1 MLKIN
6 QSALILGLT
15 ALVSISACNNSSGSM
30 TSDNSG
36 SDKKGPDTSAT
47 APVETQAPNS
57 NYKPAFPGQTR
68 APGVRTKT
76 ALNITVINSGL
87 DHPWGLRTLPDGR
100 FLVTQK
106 TGTMVILT
114 PDGKQQ
120 RKITGLPEVLD
131 DGQGGL
137 LDVNIDPQFSS
148 NRMVYWD
155 YAEKNND
162 GSILAVAK
170 GKLSANE
177 TKIENITVI
186 YRAAPSYKGT
196 LQYGSRILFDKQG
209 NLFVSTGERAGNDIR
224 MRAQDLSAAIGKV
237 LHLTKE
243 GKPIPNG
250 PFAKNAKAKP
260 EIYAYGFRNPEAMD
274 WNPVTGDLWEAEFG
288 PRGGDEVN
296 IIRPGKN
303 YGWPVITY
311 GIEYAGGKVGD
322 GIQQKAGMEQPVYY
336 WDPVISPGGMTFY
349 TGNAIPE
356 WKNNLFIGG
365 LSSTHIA
372 RLVIKNNKVVGE
384 EKLLS
389 DKSERFRALV
399 TGKDGALYTVTDG
412 GKMYRIGKK

>member
-1 MLKIN
+1 MLGIN
-6 QSALILGLT
+6 HKALILVIAT
-15 ALVSISACNNSSGSM
+15 MATISACNNSSG
-30 TSDNSG
+30 TLNSDNS
-36 SDKKGPDTSAT
+36 SPDSTSPGT
-47 APVETQAPNS
+47 SGNAPVETKDPNS
-57 NYKPAFPGQTR
+57 TYKPAFPGQTR
-68 APGVRTKT
+68 APGVKTKT
-76 ALNITVINSGL
+76 ALNITEINSTL

-114 PDGKQQ
+114 ANGKQQ
-120 RKITGLPEVLD
+120 KKITGLPAVLD
-131 DGQGGL
+131 EGQGGL

-155 YAEKNND
+155 YSEKNNE
-162 GSILAVAK
+162 GSILAIAK
-170 GKLSANE
+170 GKLSADE

-186 YRAAPSYKGT
+186 YRALPSYKGT

-224 MRAQDLSAAIGKV
+224 MKAQDLSAAIGKV

-243 GKPIPNG
+243 GKAVNNG
-250 PFAKNAKAKP
+250 PFAKTANAKP
-260 EIYAYGFRNPEAMD
+260 EIYAYGFRNPD
-274 WNPVTGDLWEAEFG
+274 GFDFNPATGDLWEAEFG
-288 PRGGDEVN
+288 PRGGDEIN

-311 GIEYAGGKVGD
+311 GIEYAGGKVGE

-349 TGNAIPE
+349 TGDAIPE

-372 RLVIKNNKVVGE
+372 RLVIKDNKVVGE
-384 EKLLS
+384 ERLLT
-389 DKSERFRALV
+389 DKGERFRALV

-412 GKMYRIGKK
+412 GKMFKITKK